1 MWTKLY
7 KVMAVGFRMALLLTQ
22 GVAMAATVQ
31 PGTMRIMLVGR
42 WPIRLVSSRERCSGT
57 NLNINM
63 TIAQITNQIRAT
75 VLLKMDAA
83 DCVGF
88 AMETPGT
95 LATPAGEK
103 HNPIGIGSPLTKKLP
118 DFDPLNNQK
127 NLGNADDTNDNG
139 KVDDAENPYKKEDHG
154 AVKNQQVLVWSAS
167 SARATETFYVV
178 VKNQSKAACAY
189 TLMISGP
196 TVSFPQ
202 NPVVAPAP
210 SPTPAPTAKASTQ
223 RGK

>member
-7 KVMAVGFRMALLLTQ
+7 KVMAVAAIMALLLTQ

-31 PGTMRIMLVGR
+31 PGANADNAGGPLADTVSIEPGAVQ
-42 WPIRLVSSRERCSGT
+42 WYKFKYKYDNSSNHEPIP
-57 NLNINM
+57 
-63 TIAQITNQIRAT
+63 AT

-154 AVKNQQVLVWSAS
+154 AVKNEQVLVWVGGG
-167 SARATETFYVV
+167 RATETFYVV